1 MRSREQE
8 NKKILGYRSTV
19 GQLILDQSIGVRI
32 PVPQPREVV
41 NYLSFFVHSSS
52 SLPHYENPLSQF
64 AQCLYILLIA
74 LALHIMFSLSLFFLC
89 GLIKK

>member
-1 MRSREQE
+1 
-8 NKKILGYRSTV
+8 
-19 GQLILDQSIGVRI
+19 
-32 PVPQPREVV
+32 
-41 NYLSFFVHSSS
+41 VHSSS